1 MLVSVTRL
9 RLRSW
14 RFLPAFIWAA
24 QCSIRQAQN
33 TNGNTGV
40 YTRKTSGLAF
50 WTLSLWRD
58 ESAMAAF
65 RAAPPH
71 RDAMPRLAHWCDEAA
86 VAHWQQDDEKTPD
99 WPAAAQRLSAAGR
112 ILRVDH
118 PSEDQRKSRINID

>member
-14 RFLPAFIWAA
+14 RFLPAFVWAA
-24 QCSIRQAQN
+24 RRSIRQAKQ
-33 TNGNTGV
+33 TGGNAGV
-40 YTRKTSGLAF
+40 YTRKTGGLAF

-71 RDAMPRLAHWCDEAA
+71 RDAMPRLARWCDEAA
-86 VAHWQQDDEKTPD
+86 VAHWQQDDEKTPG
-99 WPAAAQRLSAAGR
+99 WPAAAQRLCTAGR
-112 ILRVDH
+112 LSRVEH
-118 PSEDQRKSRINID
+118 PSKDQQAGRINID